1 MKVIIYS
8 AILVAFLANPYRTI
22 EAHNINVPKI
32 GDTSSRF
39 MSIAQENKLG
49 GIIYSQILGSFNLIN
64 DPLITSY
71 IQMLGNRLLISDYN
85 SPIKYKFLVANNPSI
100 NAFAA
105 PGGVIVINSGLIRK
119 TKTEAE
125 LASVLAHEIAHV
137 KARHLSRM
145 HEESSKVNISSAL
158 SVLATVIAATYS
170 TDSVAKTLI
179 TTENVKASR
188 LTDFIRANEKE
199 ADRIAINIL
208 VNANINPMAMSDFFR
223 TLQKE
228 NNDSGALEFLRTHP
242 LTKNRIIETER
253 LASKYKGNFTND
265 SFAYQFTSA
274 KISIKRLDTK
284 NFVSQYLYRPEIT
297 KKSPSKIV
305 DDYAFGLALIKEKKY
320 DKSEKVLK
328 NLLKILSDK
337 NELYIIKNYISIAL
351 AEIYIKKNNFKEAV
365 ILLESLNYI
374 YPTDPTILY
383 YLSSSYMKNKQYKE
397 VINKLIPYVVEHKDH
412 RLMLKI
418 SEAGYKLKERSLGH
432 EYRGDYL
439 KMLGS
444 FTSAIKYYRLALQ
457 YNMKG
462 KTIDMRISSKIN
474 EIKKL
479 QKNKEI
485 L

>member
-8 AILVAFLANPYRTI
+8 AILVAFLVNPYKTI
-22 EAHNINVPKI
+22 EAHNINIPKI

-85 SPIKYKFLVANNPSI
+85 SPIKYRFLVANNPSI
-100 NAFAA
+100 NAFAT

-145 HEESSKVNISSAL
+145 HEESSKVNISTAL
-158 SVLATVIAATYS
+158 SVLATIIAGTYS
-170 TDSVAKTLI
+170 TDALGKTLI
-179 TTENVKASR
+179 TTENIKASR
-188 LTDFIRANEKE
+188 LTDFIRANEME

-242 LTKNRIIETER
+242 LTKNRIAETES

-274 KISIKRLDTK
+274 KISIQRLDTK

-297 KKSPSKIV
+297 KTSPSKIV
-305 DDYAFGLALIKEKKY
+305 DDYAYGLALIKEKKY
-320 DKSEKVLK
+320 GKSKKVLN

-337 NELYIIKNYISIAL
+337 NELYVIKNYISIAL
-351 AEIYIKKNNFKEAV
+351 AEIYIKKNDFEQAV
-365 ILLESLNYI
+365 ALLESLNDI

-383 YLSSSYMKNKQYKE
+383 YLSSSYIKDKQYKK
-397 VINKLIPYVVEHKDH
+397 VINKLIPYVIEHKDH

-418 SEAGYKLKERSLGH
+418 SEAGYKLKEQSLGH

-462 KTIDMRISSKIN
+462 KTIDMRITSKIN